1 MEVQAGDRQ
10 VYAIDLLGYGYSDKP
25 NPRLAGPPSSL
36 YNFDTWSDQLLD
48 FTRAVIGRSAVLSC
62 NSVGGL
68 AGLQAA
74 VKDPAIVRAV
84 QVINISLRALHLSK
98 QAAWKRPAVST
109 LQRALRT
116 TGAGPWL
123 FKRLA
128 TRDGVRRVLQT
139 CYGDPKTV
147 TDELVDYILKPGLE
161 PGAVEVFLDFISYS
175 SGPLPE
181 DLLQA
186 CKVPVSILWGEADPW
201 EPVKLGRTLALYP
214 SVEEWASLPG
224 KQGVGHCPQDE
235 APDQVNPFVTEFMRR
250 HGGDDFD
257 EVSNWSEGSHRSS
270 DLDTIQDL
278 MRRFTLDYQPDYT
291 LKLRNRFSGLVLGA
305 DFTHSPVTNTQASA
319 LVVKPV
325 SPGAPWRRLR
335 LDSEGTVTLR
345 SRKLQW
351 WLLTLDLE
359 GHANPLRR
367 TSNLSFRVATKW
379 DMYRGQIRNK
389 KRVALGSGS
398 EARVH
403 YTVNYNLPEIEG
415 NFKTAGRDLAQNVT
429 ADVGHPAPPPPAA
442 PGRQAAGPPLAGAG
456 LPASPQEAW
465 AAVTRRARAVHGRL
479 TRWAHAG
486 ASAVARATSP
496 QPSASGD

>member
-1 MEVQAGDRQ
+1 MSTLLTGVVRCDVASSPRNSSLPLHSKLAGLAPVVACRRHGPPTASEKWRMSRRRHAYTLRPQSVAADTSQASLSESAIRTETWTWRGHRIRYLVAGRRGDSSSPALLLVHGFGSNADHWRKIMEVQAGDRQ

-25 NPRLAGPPSSL
+25 NPRLAG
-36 YNFDTWSDQLLD
+36 
-48 FTRAVIGRSAVLSC
+48 
-62 NSVGGL
+62 
-68 AGLQAA
+68 LQAA

-84 QVINISLRALHLSK
+84 QVINISLRALHVSK

-224 KQGVGHCPQDE
+224 VGHCPQDE

-250 HGGDDFD
+250 HGG
-257 EVSNWSEGSHRSS
+257 ECATSQSS
-270 DLDTIQDL
+270 Q
-278 MRRFTLDYQPDYT
+278 
-291 LKLRNRFSGLVLGA
+291 RNLHASLNN
-305 DFTHSPVTNTQASA
+305 SP
-319 LVVKPV
+319 
-325 SPGAPWRRLR
+325 
-335 LDSEGTVTLR
+335 LDS
-345 SRKLQW
+345 
-351 WLLTLDLE
+351 
-359 GHANPLRR
+359 
-367 TSNLSFRVATKW
+367 
-379 DMYRGQIRNK
+379 
-389 KRVALGSGS
+389 
-398 EARVH
+398 
-403 YTVNYNLPEIEG
+403 
-415 NFKTAGRDLAQNVT
+415 
-429 ADVGHPAPPPPAA
+429 AA
-442 PGRQAAGPPLAGAG
+442 AK
-456 LPASPQEAW
+456 
-465 AAVTRRARAVHGRL
+465 
-479 TRWAHAG
+479 
-486 ASAVARATSP
+486 SA
-496 QPSASGD
+496 

>member
-1 MEVQAGDRQ
+1 MSIFLTGVVRCDVASLPRNSSLPLHSDLAGLAPVVACRRHGPPTASEKWRMSRGRHAYTLRPHSVAADTSQASLSESAIRTETWTWRGHRIRYLVAGRRGDSSSPALLLVHGFGSNADHWRKIMEVQAGDRE

-25 NPRLAGPPSSL
+25 DPRLAGPPSSL

-128 TRDGVRRVLQT
+128 TRDGVRKVLQT

-224 KQGVGHCPQDE
+224 VGHCPQDE

-250 HGGDDFD
+250 HGG
-257 EVSNWSEGSHRSS
+257 ECATSQSS
-270 DLDTIQDL
+270 QRNLHASLD
-278 MRRFTLDYQPDYT
+278 
-291 LKLRNRFSGLVLGA
+291 N
-305 DFTHSPVTNTQASA
+305 SP
-319 LVVKPV
+319 
-325 SPGAPWRRLR
+325 
-335 LDSEGTVTLR
+335 LDS
-345 SRKLQW
+345 
-351 WLLTLDLE
+351 
-359 GHANPLRR
+359 
-367 TSNLSFRVATKW
+367 
-379 DMYRGQIRNK
+379 
-389 KRVALGSGS
+389 
-398 EARVH
+398 
-403 YTVNYNLPEIEG
+403 
-415 NFKTAGRDLAQNVT
+415 
-429 ADVGHPAPPPPAA
+429 AA
-442 PGRQAAGPPLAGAG
+442 AK
-456 LPASPQEAW
+456 
-465 AAVTRRARAVHGRL
+465 
-479 TRWAHAG
+479 
-486 ASAVARATSP
+486 SA
-496 QPSASGD
+496 